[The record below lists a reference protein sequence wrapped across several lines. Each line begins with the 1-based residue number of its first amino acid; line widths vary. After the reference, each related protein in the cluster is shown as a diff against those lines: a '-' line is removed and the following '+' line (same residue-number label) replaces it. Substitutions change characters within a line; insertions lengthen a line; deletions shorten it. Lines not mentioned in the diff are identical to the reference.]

1 MRHVKDERIQKL
13 SDFYC
18 TECGHKGIPII
29 RTKKA
34 REPGH
39 LKKLFCLYC
48 QKEVNM
54 VEIKQNGRYTL
65 EDFLIEFE
73 NGNFENGERKLPY
86 KQFVAELRKKRLD
99 NDKK

>member
-1 MRHVKDERIQKL
+1 MRRTKDTRLQKL

-18 TECGHKGIPII
+18 TKCGHKGIPII
-29 RTKKA
+29 RAAKV

-48 QKEVNM
+48 GNEENM
-54 VEIKQNGRYTL
+54 VEIKQNGKYTL
-65 EDFLIEFE
+65 EDFLLEFQ

-86 KQFVAELRKKRLD
+86 KQFISELKKKEY
-99 NDKK
+99 KK